1 MGRGSELV
9 EVKGELCRCIRME
22 SWVNHGK
29 TLAGFQT
36 KTRQLFHV
44 RSMEFWRKAHMSS
57 QPGSKPREFLRAL
70 QLLLEEPFEEVE
82 AIQTIPAEEKKG
94 MTMNDVCHSGTSD
107 CI

>member
-1 MGRGSELV
+1 
-9 EVKGELCRCIRME
+9 
-22 SWVNHGK
+22 
-29 TLAGFQT
+29 
-36 KTRQLFHV
+36 
-44 RSMEFWRKAHMSS
+44 MSS